1 MTASVI
7 DENGLLARCERC
19 GYVPKYMWLL
29 EVVNIDIF
37 NGINAPSTWMTLCPN
52 CKAFI
57 TAMNDDDLD
66 CEDREEVREAWTSG
80 YFFNKKSLTP
90 RWQGH

>member
-7 DENGLLARCERC
+7 NESGSLARCERC
-19 GYVPKYMWLL
+19 GYVPKYMLLL

-37 NGINAPSTWMTLCPN
+37 NEINAPSNWMTLCLN

-66 CEDREEVREAWTSG
+66 AGDREEVREVWSQG
-80 YFFNKKSLTP
+80 VLFN
-90 RWQGH
+90 

>member
-1 MTASVI
+1 
-7 DENGLLARCERC
+7 
-19 GYVPKYMWLL
+19 MWLL
-29 EVVNIDIF
+29 EVVNIDVF

-66 CEDREEVREAWTSG
+66 ADDREEVREVWRWGFS
-80 YFFNKKSLTP
+80 FNERL
-90 RWQGH
+90 